1 MLQLE
6 LGQMEPT
13 ERDEFCEEMGV
24 SAIERGPVLRA
35 WMNASYQMLFFT
47 AGEKEV
53 RSWMV
58 AQGAT
63 AEDTAGS
70 IHRDLARGFV
80 RAERRSCEDLIRVG
94 SEREIKAHNLMSKE
108 PRAYVLQEGDILPVL
123 SSA

>member
-1 MLQLE
+1 MN
-6 LGQMEPT
+6 
-13 ERDEFCEEMGV
+13 V
-24 SAIERGPVLRA
+24 SHQV
-35 WMNASYQMLFFT
+35 LFFT
-47 AGEKEV
+47 AGEKAV
-53 RSWMV
+53 GSRML

-94 SEREIKAHNLMSKE
+94 SEREIKAQNLMSKE